1 MKFGVTRSSALCCV
15 LIALSILSLFVQQ
28 PQALRAQGAPPS
40 SKGPKKSQDSVAGNV
55 DHENWDSLSIADSDL
70 HADPPLIGL
79 KEETPEF
86 TRELIQVKWRVGDPI
101 DLWVIRP
108 RGVENPPVVL
118 YLYGYP
124 SEADRFR
131 DDRYCTRVA
140 QGGFAAV
147 GFVSALTGHRY
158 HSRPMKEWFVSEL
171 EEALVKST
179 HDVQMIINYLSTRDD
194 MDVNRVGMFGQGSGG
209 TIAILAAAVDP
220 RIKAVDTLNPWGDWP
235 DWMAK
240 SARIPDAER
249 PRYVTA
255 DFQKQIARLDPI
267 VWLPKLSSRP
277 TRIQSVMDDLATP
290 EICKKKI
297 EAAAPRGSAQIV
309 RWDDSEAQF
318 EALNGH
324 NRNLFEW
331 IKEQLQPAAKERAA
345 K

>member
-1 MKFGVTRSSALCCV
+1 MKFGVTRTSALHCV
-15 LIALSILSLFVQQ
+15 LIALSTLSLFVQA
-28 PQALRAQGAPPS
+28 QALHAQDESPS
-40 SKGPKKSQDSVAGNV
+40 PKQLEKKQASIDINV
-55 DHENWDSLSIADSDL
+55 DHENWDSLSIAESDL
-70 HADPPLIGL
+70 HAEPPLIGA
-79 KEETPEF
+79 KEETPDF

-108 RGVENPPVVL
+108 HGFENPPVVL

-124 SEADRFR
+124 SETDRFR
-131 DDRYCTRVA
+131 DDRFCARVT

-147 GFVSALTGHRY
+147 GFVSAMTGHRY

-194 MDVNRVGMFGQGSGG
+194 MDMNRVGMFGQGSGG

-240 SARIPDAER
+240 SARIPEAER
-249 PRYVTA
+249 PRYLTA
-255 DFQKQIARLDPI
+255 DFQRQIARLDPI
-267 VWLPKLSSRP
+267 VWLPKLGTRP
-277 TRIQSVMDDLATP
+277 IRIQSVMDDLATP

-309 RWDDSEAQF
+309 RWDDSETQF
-318 EALNGH
+318 EALNGR
-324 NRNLFEW
+324 NRNMFEW
-331 IKEQLQPAAKERAA
+331 IKEQVQPAAKQRAA

>member
-1 MKFGVTRSSALCCV
+1 MKFGVTRTSALHCV
-15 LIALSILSLFVQQ
+15 LIAMSTFSLIVQD
-28 PQALRAQGAPPS
+28 QALHAQDAPS
-40 SKGPKKSQDSVAGNV
+40 SPKQLEKKQASIDVNV
-55 DHENWDSLSIADSDL
+55 DHENWDSLPVADSDL
-70 HADPPLIGL
+70 HAEPPLIGA
-79 KEETPEF
+79 KEETPDF

-108 RGVENPPVVL
+108 HGVDNPPVVL

-124 SEADRFR
+124 SETDRFR
-131 DDRYCTRVA
+131 DDRFCARVT

-147 GFVSALTGHRY
+147 GFVSAMTGHRY

-171 EEALVKST
+171 EEALLKST

-194 MDVNRVGMFGQGSGG
+194 MDMNRVGMFGQGSGG

-220 RIKAVDTLNPWGDWP
+220 RIKAADTLNPWGDWP

-240 SARIPDAER
+240 SARIPEAER
-249 PRYVTA
+249 PRYVAA

-267 VWLPKLSSRP
+267 VWLPKLGTRP
-277 TRIQSVMDDLATP
+277 VRIQSVMDDLATP

-297 EAAAPRGSAQIV
+297 EAAAPRGLAQIV

-318 EALNGH
+318 EALNGR
-324 NRNLFEW
+324 NRNMFEW

>member
-1 MKFGVTRSSALCCV
+1 MKFGVTRTSALHCV
-15 LIALSILSLFVQQ
+15 LIALSTLSLFVQA
-28 PQALRAQGAPPS
+28 QALHAQDASPS
-40 SKGPKKSQDSVAGNV
+40 PKQLEKKQASIDINV
-55 DHENWDSLSIADSDL
+55 DHENWDLLSIAESDL
-70 HADPPLIGL
+70 HAETPLIGA
-79 KEETPEF
+79 KEETPDF

-108 RGVENPPVVL
+108 HGVENPPVVL

-124 SEADRFR
+124 SETDRFR
-131 DDRYCTRVA
+131 DDRFCARVT
-140 QGGFAAV
+140 QGGFVAV
-147 GFVSALTGHRY
+147 GFVSAMTGHRY

-194 MDVNRVGMFGQGSGG
+194 MDMNRIGMFGQGSGG

-220 RIKAVDTLNPWGDWP
+220 RIKAVDTLNPWGDWS

-240 SARIPDAER
+240 SARIPEAER
-249 PRYVTA
+249 PRYLTA

-267 VWLPKLSSRP
+267 VWLPKLGTRP
-277 TRIQSVMDDLATP
+277 IRIQSVMDDLATP

-309 RWDDSEAQF
+309 RWDDSETQF
-318 EALNGH
+318 ETLNGR
-324 NRNLFEW
+324 NRNMFEW
-331 IKEQLQPAAKERAA
+331 IKQQLQPAAKERAA